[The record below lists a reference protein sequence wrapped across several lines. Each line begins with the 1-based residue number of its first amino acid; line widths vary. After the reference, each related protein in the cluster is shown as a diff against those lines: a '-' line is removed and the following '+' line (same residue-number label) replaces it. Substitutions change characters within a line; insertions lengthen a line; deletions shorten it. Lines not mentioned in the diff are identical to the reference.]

1 VRKMR
6 PLASCVN
13 GCQAVP
19 QLPSLVL
26 CASCLAGLD
35 EQARAEGKAEG
46 AREERERGAVFVDL
60 DAGDGWIRIPIGEWE
75 GRITAPSGRQG
86 RDEGET

>member
-1 VRKMR
+1 MTTPDTIEAYSFTEMR
-6 PLASCVN
+6 EA
-13 GCQAVP
+13 
-19 QLPSLVL
+19 
-26 CASCLAGLD
+26 LD
-35 EQARAEGKAEG
+35 TEAAQREMIAQARAEGKAEG

-75 GRITAPSGRQG
+75 GSITAPSGRQG

>member
-1 VRKMR
+1 MRKMR

-35 EQARAEGKAEG
+35 DKFNALADLFAARGRALAKP
-46 AREERERGAVFVDL
+46 RERH
-60 DAGDGWIRIPIGEWE
+60 
-75 GRITAPSGRQG
+75 TAPSGRQG

>member
-1 VRKMR
+1 MTTPDTIEAYSFTEMR
-6 PLASCVN
+6 EA
-13 GCQAVP
+13 
-19 QLPSLVL
+19 
-26 CASCLAGLD
+26 LD
-35 EQARAEGKAEG
+35 TEAAQREMIAQARAEGKAEG